1 MDKIV
6 TKVNEDRRARMVE
19 DFGIDSI
26 VSVKTATADA
36 IMSYVRARK
45 NLSGKCEC

>member
-1 MDKIV
+1 MRTLYFLFFAKSQNVDKIV

-26 VSVKTATADA
+26 DF
-36 IMSYVRARK
+36 
-45 NLSGKCEC
+45 C